1 MIQIEFTDGEVIQ
14 IKTDVTLDEIV
25 WRMGVSKRF
34 IVIEN
39 HIIDLK
45 QVKLMNEVNNE
56 VN

>member
-14 IKTDVTLDEIV
+14 IQTDVTLDEIT
-25 WRMGVSKRF
+25 WRMGVTNRF

-45 QVKLMNEVNNE
+45 QVKLISEVRE
-56 VN
+56 